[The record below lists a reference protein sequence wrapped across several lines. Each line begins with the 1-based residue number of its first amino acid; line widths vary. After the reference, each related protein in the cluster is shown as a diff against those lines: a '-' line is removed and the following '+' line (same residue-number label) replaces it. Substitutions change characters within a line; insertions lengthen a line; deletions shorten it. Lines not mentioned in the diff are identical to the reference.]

1 MGRNSD
7 SFPERKPRFETLS
20 GVEAKRVYVPADGAQ
35 NYDAQLGMPGEYPFT
50 RGVQATMYRGR
61 FWTMRQYAGYASADE
76 SNARYKYLLAQG
88 QTGLSV
94 AFDLPTQT
102 GYDSDA
108 PMAEGEVGKVGVAIS
123 SLEDMGRLFDGIPLA
138 KVSTSMTINATA
150 AILLAMYI
158 AVAKKQGADV
168 RQLRGTV
175 HNDILKEYIARGTY
189 IFPPA
194 PSMRLAADVIEYCA
208 RGAEGHTPLQNWNP
222 ISISGYHMREAGA
235 NAVQEVAFT
244 FADAIEYVKAVLA
257 RGLAFDD
264 FASQLSFFFV
274 AQMDFLEEIA
284 KFRAARRLWA
294 RIVKAR
300 FGAQKP
306 PSMMLRFHTQTAGAS
321 LTAQQPQNN
330 IVRTAIEALAAV
342 LGGTQS
348 LHTCSYDEALALPT
362 EESVQIALRTQQIIA
377 HESGVTNT
385 IDPMAGSY
393 YVENLTD
400 EIERRANDYLER
412 IERIGGA
419 LKAVE
424 AGFFA
429 REIQESSWK
438 FQRDVESRER
448 VVVGVNE
455 FVSPVGVSSRS
466 PLLRVDPRVRD
477 EQMTRLRAL
486 RARRDNVRVQ
496 NTLTALREAA
506 RGTSNL
512 MPAILACVEADA
524 TLGEICDTLR
534 KEFGEHRGG
543 GMY

>member
-1 MGRNSD
+1 
-7 SFPERKPRFETLS
+7 
-20 GVEAKRVYVPADGAQ
+20 
-35 NYDAQLGMPGEYPFT
+35 
-50 RGVQATMYRGR
+50 
-61 FWTMRQYAGYASADE
+61 
-76 SNARYKYLLAQG
+76 
-88 QTGLSV
+88 
-94 AFDLPTQT
+94 
-102 GYDSDA
+102 
-108 PMAEGEVGKVGVAIS
+108 
-123 SLEDMGRLFDGIPLA
+123 
-138 KVSTSMTINATA
+138 
-150 AILLAMYI
+150 
-158 AVAKKQGADV
+158 
-168 RQLRGTV
+168 
-175 HNDILKEYIARGTY
+175 
-189 IFPPA
+189 
-194 PSMRLAADVIEYCA
+194 
-208 RGAEGHTPLQNWNP
+208 
-222 ISISGYHMREAGA
+222 
-235 NAVQEVAFT
+235 
-244 FADAIEYVKAVLA
+244 
-257 RGLAFDD
+257 
-264 FASQLSFFFV
+264 
-274 AQMDFLEEIA
+274 
-284 KFRAARRLWA
+284 
-294 RIVKAR
+294 
-300 FGAQKP
+300 
-306 PSMMLRFHTQTAGAS
+306 
-321 LTAQQPQNN
+321 
-330 IVRTAIEALAAV
+330 
-342 LGGTQS
+342 
-348 LHTCSYDEALALPT
+348 
-362 EESVQIALRTQQIIA
+362 
-377 HESGVTNT
+377 
-385 IDPMAGSY
+385 MAGSY